1 MTAMLA
7 VKDLQK
13 SFGAKKVLQDV
24 SFEVERGH
32 IAALVGPNG
41 AGKSTIMKAILGLI
55 PADGGSLTVNG
66 QVVRIN
72 SHQALEGVGALIEYP
87 GIYPF
92 LTGRQHLELFAD
104 GKDKTADINA
114 VVQAMEMERYIN
126 VKAKS
131 YSLGMKQKL
140 GIAQALLN
148 QPKLV
153 ILDEPMN
160 GLDPQ
165 AVKYLRDVIKT
176 MAAQGTTFLISSHIL
191 SELEKL
197 ADTVLIL
204 NKGVIVEQTSMRQL
218 KNGAQAVFTI
228 NTDDDARGKALLTA
242 ADVSLAPGADIRIVQ
257 DNPNS
262 LDSALRL
269 LLGADIH
276 ILAVDHVEG
285 DLETSFL
292 NVVTAKEVH

>member
-1 MTAMLA
+1 
-7 VKDLQK
+7 
-13 SFGAKKVLQDV
+13 
-24 SFEVERGH
+24 
-32 IAALVGPNG
+32 
-41 AGKSTIMKAILGLI
+41 
-55 PADGGSLTVNG
+55 
-66 QVVRIN
+66 
-72 SHQALEGVGALIEYP
+72 
-87 GIYPF
+87 
-92 LTGRQHLELFAD
+92 
-104 GKDKTADINA
+104 
-114 VVQAMEMERYIN
+114 
-126 VKAKS
+126 
-131 YSLGMKQKL
+131 
-140 GIAQALLN
+140 
-148 QPKLV
+148 
-153 ILDEPMN
+153 MN

-165 AVKYLRDVIKT
+165 AVKHLRDVIKT